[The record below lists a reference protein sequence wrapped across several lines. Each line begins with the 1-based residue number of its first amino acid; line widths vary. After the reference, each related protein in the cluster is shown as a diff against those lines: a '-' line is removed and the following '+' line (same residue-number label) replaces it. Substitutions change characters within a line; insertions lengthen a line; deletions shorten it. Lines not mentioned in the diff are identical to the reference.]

1 VVTNASQPRSSMIVG
16 LLDGKWCHSCNDND
30 IKDSDDERVD
40 LRHKTNDAD
49 SQSRSEMSST
59 VKASTTKR
67 DNFMQ

>member
-1 VVTNASQPRSSMIVG
+1 VVTNASQPRSSMIVE
-16 LLDGKWCHSCNDND
+16 LLDGKCCHSCNDND

-59 VKASTTKR
+59 KTSTTKR
-67 DNFMQ
+67 DFMQ